1 MADND
6 NPEPK
11 RIKLTQEEDT
21 KRDNIIDDG
30 RSMAD
35 SRGKIGQQHI
45 AISVYISSYT
55 LV

>member
-1 MADND
+1 MSHTDA
-6 NPEPK
+6 PESK

-21 KRDNIIDDG
+21 KRDNIIHDG

-45 AISVYISSYT
+45 AISVY
-55 LV
+55 L